1 MQYRYDPAQI
11 EPKWQTAWED
21 QQVFRA
27 VEDPTKPKFYGLVMF
42 PYPSGAGLHVGH
54 PESYTA
60 VDIVCRQRRMKGY
73 AVLNPIGFDAFG
85 LPAERAAMRE
95 NRHPAEITRLWIQN
109 FRHQLKRLGFSFDWS
124 REISTC
130 EPDYYRWT
138 QWIFLKLHEQGLA
151 YLAEVPV
158 NWCPAQGTVLANEEV
173 VDGKYVETG
182 DPVERRV
189 MKQWMLRITKYA
201 ERLLNDLDGLDWPE
215 GVLEM
220 QRQWIGRSEGAEVRF
235 GVEGSDEGF
244 TIYKIG
250 RASCRERV

>member
-1 MQYRYDPAQI
+1 
-11 EPKWQTAWED
+11 
-21 QQVFRA
+21 
-27 VEDPTKPKFYGLVMF
+27 
-42 PYPSGAGLHVGH
+42 
-54 PESYTA
+54 
-60 VDIVCRQRRMKGY
+60 
-73 AVLNPIGFDAFG
+73 
-85 LPAERAAMRE
+85 MRE
-95 NRHPAEITRLWIQN
+95 NRHPGEITVWIQN

-151 YLAEVPV
+151 YLADVPV

-244 TIYKIG
+244 TIYTT
-250 RASCRERV
+250 RPTRSSA